1 MYAAHDNGRVDRVV
15 DSCSQCCT
23 MSLTCRPTL
32 RRQSGLVVLVVSETL
47 VSDSLEMWRAVLWR
61 HSGFVVVVV
70 VVVLRVVVYEVVG
83 RTLGYRESLSDS
95 CGAVKGLDCSLGLGA
110 ASFLWVGV
118 GIVEGCFFWGSP
130 LEELEEHFDF
140 QKRRRLFFFG
150 TDLVVVGGGV
160 GWDATAVVDSL
171 RSDLEWKIRER
182 RVVARWVACFM
193 GRGVS
198 SGVGGRCVT
207 SALTRVTTGVT
218 SLGIRFDARRG
229 PR

>member
-1 MYAAHDNGRVDRVV
+1 
-15 DSCSQCCT
+15 
-23 MSLTCRPTL
+23 
-32 RRQSGLVVLVVSETL
+32 L
-47 VSDSLEMWRAVLWR
+47 VSDSLEIWRAVLRR

-95 CGAVKGLDCSLGLGA
+95 CGAVNGPDCSLGLDA
-110 ASFLWVGV
+110 ASFLWVG
-118 GIVEGCFFWGSP
+118 IVEGRFVEGSP

-140 QKRRRLFFFG
+140 QKRRRLFFFV

-160 GWDATAVVDSL
+160 GWGATAVVDSL

>member
-1 MYAAHDNGRVDRVV
+1 
-15 DSCSQCCT
+15 

-32 RRQSGLVVLVVSETL
+32 RRHSGLVVVVVAVSETL
-47 VSDSLEMWRAVLWR
+47 VSESLRAELWR

-83 RTLGYRESLSDS
+83 RTLGYRESLLDS
-95 CGAVKGLDCSLGLGA
+95 CGAVNGLVCSLGVGA
-110 ASFLWVGV
+110 TSFWGV
-118 GIVEGCFFWGSP
+118 GIRGVGMVEEGVFVWESP
-130 LEELEEHFDF
+130 LEEVEEHFDF
-140 QKRRRLFFFG
+140 QKRRRLFFFV
-150 TDLVVVGGGV
+150 TDLVVVVVGGGV
-160 GWDATAVVDSL
+160 GWGATAVVGSL
-171 RSDLEWKIRER
+171 RSDLERKIRER

-218 SLGIRFDARRG
+218 SLGMCFDGRRG